1 MHPIATLLSF
11 TSRTLAHSASPV
23 EAIERIAHE
32 LAAIAGLNT
41 VTLSLRNPHR
51 GPIADATISI
61 PTTAP
66 VGLSLSREL
75 RSGPYSYGYI
85 ELSAARPAVRAVELF
100 ALLNTLESLLLNY
113 AILQSRQQEQSR
125 LKALLTLLAEQLRA
139 TKLTPRA
146 QSLLARYGFSPEA
159 SLAWLEQ
166 QSHKTQVPL
175 TIAAERFIASQR
187 RREHAA

>member
-11 TSRTLAHSASPV
+11 TSRTLAYTASPA
-23 EAIERIAHE
+23 EALERIAHE
-32 LAAIAGLNT
+32 LAAIAGLNA
-41 VTLSLRNPHR
+41 VSLSLRNPHR
-51 GPIADATISI
+51 GPIADFSLTV

-66 VGLSLSREL
+66 TGISLSREL

-85 ELSAARPAVRAVELF
+85 ELSAARPAIRAVELF
-100 ALLNTLESLLLNY
+100 SLLNTLESLLLNY

-146 QSLLARYGFSPEA
+146 QSILARYGFSPEA

-166 QSHKTQVPL
+166 QSQKTQVPV
-175 TIAAERFIASQR
+175 TIAAERFIAAQR
-187 RREHAA
+187 RRERAA